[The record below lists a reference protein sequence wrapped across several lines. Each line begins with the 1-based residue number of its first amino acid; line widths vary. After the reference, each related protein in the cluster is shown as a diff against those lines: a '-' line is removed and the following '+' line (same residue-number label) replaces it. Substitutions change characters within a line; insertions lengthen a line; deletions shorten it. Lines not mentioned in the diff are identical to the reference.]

1 MGIVTMDFSPLESE
15 KYDVISSV
23 GTTHIQYT
31 CFEPTALWRV
41 ARHDVSNGLKS
52 ILTKQKRA
60 CSSGQKLTAR
70 AFFDPC
76 LFWSRPSRRSPLS
89 HIFWSGTNMI

>member
-60 CSSGQKLTAR
+60 YSSGQKLTAR
-70 AFFDPC
+70 AFLDSSLLVKTSC
-76 LFWSRPSRRSPLS
+76 RSPLS